1 MFEVVVPKLNNNDE
15 ECVLRQWLAADGER
29 VEADDVVAVLETSKA
44 TFDLVSEQAGVLH
57 RLVAAGTECRFETV
71 IGHLFAGEEERRAF
85 LAERAP
91 AGGNGGNGGHGAG
104 TLTVTRGARE
114 LMAEK
119 GIDESRLLAL
129 GKSVIKRSDVEAL
142 LAAVPAPAGEPAQAG
157 AGGGFEPLSRH
168 QQAVARTVSLSH
180 RNVPRAFVLVKVW
193 CDRLQERLQRFMA
206 ETETMAGLPECVVK
220 AVAGLP
226 GRFPGFFGSYE
237 EGRGFRPAGAAHVGV
252 TMDVGKGLSIP
263 VVREA
268 AGKSLGEIADQLMD
282 FRIKALRDAFREED
296 LLGGT
301 ISLSV
306 NNDRDVLFAL
316 PIILPSEVCML
327 SLGSLQEEPAVM
339 DGALRVRT
347 SVSLGLAY
355 DHRVINGFDAVQ
367 FLQAVKAAL
376 EGPDEGLW

>member
-15 ECVLRQWLAADGER
+15 ECVLRQWLAADGGR
-29 VEADDVVAVLETSKA
+29 VEADEVVAVLETSKA

-57 RLVAAGTECRFETV
+57 RLVAAGAECRFETV
-71 IGHLFAGEEERRAF
+71 IGHLFASEEERRSF
-85 LAERAP
+85 LAARAP
-91 AGGNGGNGGHGAG
+91 ADGNGSGGAG
-104 TLTVTRGARE
+104 ALTLTRGARE
-114 LMAEK
+114 LLAEK

-142 LAAVPAPAGEPAQAG
+142 LAAAPSPAGEAAREGG
-157 AGGGFEPLSRH
+157 AGFEPLSRH

-180 RNVPRAFVLVKVW
+180 RQVPRAFVLVKVW

-206 ETETMAGLPECVVK
+206 ETETMAGLPEVVVK

-226 GRFPGFFGSYE
+226 GRFPRFFGSYE
-237 EGRGFRPAGAAHVGV
+237 EGRGFRPAGAAHVGI
-252 TMDVGKGLSIP
+252 TLDVGKGLSIP
-263 VVREA
+263 VVRDA
-268 AGKSLGEIADQLMD
+268 AGKSLGEIAGQLMD

-316 PIILPSEVCML
+316 PILLPSEVCML
-327 SLGSLQEEPAVM
+327 SLGGLQEEPAVV

-355 DHRVINGFDAVQ
+355 DHRVINGYDAVQ